1 MAWRQSHKKWKR
13 PWPSWVGLKSRRR
26 DLMSKISTREAYG
39 RALVELGR
47 QDERVVVLDADLSKS
62 TKTEYFAKEFP
73 HRFFNLGIAEQS
85 LMGTA
90 AGLALGG
97 KIPFAST
104 FAVFATGRAFDQV
117 RNSIAYPKLNVKIAA
132 THAGITVGEDGASHQ
147 SVEDLALMRAV
158 PNMTVLVPAD
168 AVETRQAVFAAA
180 KYEGPVY
187 LRLGRMNV
195 PVIYDEDYRFTIG
208 RAHWLKKGRDVTII
222 ACGIMVALALEASKD
237 LEAEG
242 LSIGV
247 INMSTLK
254 PLDREVVLAA
264 ARESKAL
271 VTAEEHSII
280 GGLGSAVAEVLAE
293 ECPKPLKR
301 IGVPDTF
308 GESGTP
314 EELMSK
320 YGLTVQDIKKAI
332 KEVLLQK

>member
-1 MAWRQSHKKWKR
+1 LEEKAVFGGDTMA
-13 PWPSWVGLKSRRR
+13 
-26 DLMSKISTREAYG
+26 KISTREAYG

-73 HRFFNLGIAEQS
+73 DRFFNMGIAEQS

-117 RNSIAYPKLNVKIAA
+117 RNSIAYPRLNVKIAA

-147 SVEDLALMRAV
+147 SVEDLALMRAI

-168 AVETRQAVFAAA
+168 AVEARQAVFAAA

-195 PVIYDEDYRFTIG
+195 PVIYGEDYRFEIG

-222 ACGIMVALALEASKD
+222 ACGVMVALALEASRD
-237 LEAEG
+237 LEGEG

-247 INMSTLK
+247 LNMSTLK
-254 PLDREVVLAA
+254 PLDKEAVLTVAQ
-264 ARESKAL
+264 ESKAL

-293 ECPKPLKR
+293 EHPKPLKR
-301 IGVPDTF
+301 IGIPDTF

-314 EELMSK
+314 DELMLK
-320 YGLTVQDIKKAI
+320 YGLTVEDIKKAVR
-332 KEVLLQK
+332 EVLLQK